1 LRENPEEMNMPEY
14 FNADKLLP
22 PDLVTAVL
30 RHIPKGCES
39 GALVF
44 FKRNYY
50 TERNAEIIALFR
62 IYQDDPRF
70 GSITEIQEALSEQFG
85 VSERHINRILQGE
98 AGRGL
103 ARGRRIRRLSGMF
116 VARPRTK
123 RASPGS

>member
-1 LRENPEEMNMPEY
+1 MNMPEY

-22 PDLVTAVL
+22 PDLVSAVL
-30 RHIPKGCES
+30 RHIPRGCKS

-44 FKRNYY
+44 FKRDYY

-85 VSERHINRILQGE
+85 VTARQMNRILRGE
-98 AGRGL
+98 ARRGF
-103 ARGRRIRRLSGMF
+103 ARGQSMRRLSGMR
-116 VARPRTK
+116 VTRPRLK
-123 RASPGS
+123 RPPPVS